1 MESDCILIDPKSSNI
16 QVVKKTSL
24 NFAGSQLLYEVKKDI
39 ENADKTASMKDQSI
53 GSTITK
59 IPSASVK
66 SDPVESWGK
75 IPIWTGKKHKS
86 QMDIDEKATLLF
98 LRNQQTLLACKF
110 LLLFNKLFCIL
121 GIVKDNWTLLSDS
134 TTRKPIIWEAIG
146 AEMATLGYD
155 LIENSTSKAEVKW
168 NNLYSRYKNFIRDT
182 EKTGSGGDVWEN
194 APKFCNEIRAV
205 LRSFHI
211 CIVCLIR
218 YSFNHYF
225 VQKKPMLCIQ
235 PLWQILL
242 MKIRFP
248 ENIK

>member
-1 MESDCILIDPKSSNI
+1 ML
-16 QVVKKTSL
+16 
-24 NFAGSQLLYEVKKDI
+24 
-39 ENADKTASMKDQSI
+39 
-53 GSTITK
+53 
-59 IPSASVK
+59 
-66 SDPVESWGK
+66 
-75 IPIWTGKKHKS
+75 
-86 QMDIDEKATLLF
+86 
-98 LRNQQTLLACKF
+98 
-110 LLLFNKLFCIL
+110 
-121 GIVKDNWTLLSDS
+121 
-134 TTRKPIIWEAIG
+134 
-146 AEMATLGYD
+146 
-155 LIENSTSKAEVKW
+155 
-168 NNLYSRYKNFIRDT
+168 LYSRYKNFIRDT

>member
-1 MESDCILIDPKSSNI
+1 MHRRSTNK
-16 QVVKKTSL
+16 
-24 NFAGSQLLYEVKKDI
+24 
-39 ENADKTASMKDQSI
+39 SI

-59 IPSASVK
+59 IPSAPVK

-98 LRNQQTLLACKF
+98 LRNQTLLVFKF
-110 LLLFNKLFCIL
+110 LLLFNKLFCVL
-121 GIVKDNWTLLSDS
+121 GMVKDNWTLLSDNK
-134 TTRKPIIWEAIG
+134 TRKSIIWEGIG

-155 LIENSTSKAEVKW
+155 LGENPTSKAEVKW

-205 LRSFHI
+205 LS
-211 CIVCLIR
+211 
-218 YSFNHYF
+218 
-225 VQKKPMLCIQ
+225 K
-235 PLWQILL
+235 
-242 MKIRFP
+242 FP
-248 ENIK
+248 HLHRVSY